1 MGIAADRIRIDG
13 VAVAIGEMAVL
24 LRGPSGSGRSDLALR
39 LVDEGARLISDEQV
53 ELERRGEQLF
63 AGVPHLMPADLIGRI
78 EARGLGI
85 VQVPHAPAPLPLA
98 WVVDM
103 APVAAIDRL
112 PSATVAVYLG
122 IAVPSLSLD
131 PTSLSASAKLR
142 LAVASGPAQIMGR
155 DT

>member
-1 MGIAADRIRIDG
+1 MSVAAERIRIDG

-39 LVDEGARLISDEQV
+39 LIDEGARLISDEQV
-53 ELERRGEQLF
+53 ELQRHGEKLF
-63 AGVPHLMPADLIGRI
+63 ASVPHLMPADLVGRI

-85 VQVPHAPAPLPLA
+85 VQVPHAPEPLPLA

-103 APVAAIDRL
+103 APVAEIERL
-112 PSATVAVYLG
+112 PMAAMAVYLG
-122 IAVPSLSLD
+122 VGVPAFSLD
-131 PTSLSASAKLR
+131 PASPSASAKLR

-155 DT
+155 DS